1 MGDFDPSSAPPKVN
15 EPGEHDLPEIVLKAF
30 ADLPHE
36 GLNSFL
42 RLGYRRFCA
51 PDEFIIVAGDVPEGL
66 GFLLSGTASV
76 EREGYQLREFEAG
89 VAIGEGSLVR
99 DQPPS
104 VSIRAVTAAEV
115 FVIPRLAAR
124 AHFHLD
130 PGFGVALL
138 THLMRSLFERLEMTN
153 RLSADN
159 HELVLAL
166 QANNQ
171 ELQTT
176 LSRLS
181 EANEQLNGE
190 VAIRKRVEDENRS
203 LARLASDSPA
213 PVMRVSNEGVLL
225 YANMP
230 SLPIMSRWR
239 VAVHGHV
246 HQEFRAEVL
255 ETQRIGQP
263 REVEFT
269 VGDQRYVFTM
279 VPIPDAGHVNI
290 YGRDVTDER
299 VAAEHMTH
307 LANHDVLT
315 GLPNR
320 KRFLDRLSDAMAGEK
335 PSGAVFFLDLDHFK
349 EVNDTLGHLVGDQ
362 LLQTVARRLLSTVRK
377 SDLVARLGGDEFAI
391 LMAGAITAKPAEEHA
406 QRIIKALARPFQID
420 SNTLHIGVSI
430 GIAFFTDGPLIVED
444 AVRNADLAMYRA
456 KTEGR
461 NTYRFFQ
468 PDYDLELRR
477 RLELEADI
485 RNAISDNEFQLHF
498 QPKVDIDSDRIIGAE
513 ALIRWRH
520 PKHGPLGPG
529 EFIPAA
535 ERSGLIVP
543 LGDWVIRQACAQ
555 LREWSSRGMPP
566 LSIAVNLSPIQ
577 LKDDAFLTS
586 VKEHWEQT
594 GLDPSLLEFEITESV
609 VMHDVDHSMGVMRHL
624 SNMGFGLSID
634 DFGTGYSSLS
644 YLRRFPIDKI
654 KIDKSFVTEMTDDN
668 DAAAIVGTIIGLGR
682 SLNLGV
688 VAEGVETT
696 PQLNQLKR
704 LGCDEGQGYL
714 FSRPLPVIDF
724 ESLLSKQP
732 NGAVGHA

>member
-1 MGDFDPSSAPPKVN
+1 MMTA
-15 EPGEHDLPEIVLKAF
+15 ETEALPQIVLDAF
-30 ADLPHE
+30 ADVPHE
-36 GLNSFL
+36 GLVDFL
-42 RLGYRRFCA
+42 RLGVRERYA
-51 PDEFIIVAGDVPEGL
+51 SDELIIAAGDVPRGL
-66 GFLLSGTASV
+66 AFLLSGVASV
-76 EREGYQLREFEAG
+76 ERDGYQLRAFEAG

-99 DQPPS
+99 DQAPA
-104 VSIRAVTAAEV
+104 VSIRAVTPVEL

-124 AHFHLD
+124 AHFEAH
-130 PGFGVALL
+130 PQFGVALL
-138 THLMRSLFERLEMTN
+138 TYLMRGLFERLETTN
-153 RLSADN
+153 RLSAEN
-159 HELVLAL
+159 HELAMAL
-166 QANNQ
+166 QANND

-176 LSRLS
+176 LDRLS

-190 VAIRKRVEDENRS
+190 VAIRKRVEEENRS
-203 LARLASDSPA
+203 LARLASDSPS

-246 HQEFRAEVL
+246 HQEFRLEVL
-255 ETQRIGQP
+255 ETQRLGQP

-279 VPIPDAGHVNI
+279 VPIQDAGHVNI

-299 VAAEHMTH
+299 VAAEHMMH

-320 KRFLDRLSDAMAGEK
+320 KRFLDRLTDAMAAEN
-335 PSGAVFFLDLDHFK
+335 PNGAVFFLDLDHFK

-391 LMAGAITAKPAEEHA
+391 LMAGGITAKPAEEHA

-420 SNTLHIGVSI
+420 SNTLHVGVSI
-430 GIAFFTDGPLIVED
+430 GIAFFDDGPLIVED

-477 RLELEADI
+477 RLELETDI
-485 RNAISDNEFQLHF
+485 RSAISDNQFQLHF
-498 QPKVDIDSDRIIGAE
+498 QPKVSIEKDRIIGAE

-555 LREWSSRGMPP
+555 LKEWAGRGMPP

-577 LKDDAFLTS
+577 LKDDAFLSS
-586 VKEHWEQT
+586 VQEHWAQT

-609 VMHDVDHSMGVMRHL
+609 VMHDVEHSMGVMRHL

-696 PQLNQLKR
+696 PQLAQLKR

-714 FSRPLPVIDF
+714 FSRPLPVLDF
-724 ESLLSKQP
+724 ETLLSASP
-732 NGAVGHA
+732 NGAIGHA

>member
-1 MGDFDPSSAPPKVN
+1 MGASPSSAATPYSL
-15 EPGEHDLPEIVLKAF
+15 EALPESVLKAF
-30 ADLPHE
+30 AELPHD
-36 GLNSFL
+36 GLADFL
-42 RLGYRRFCA
+42 RLGFRRRFSQ
-51 PDEFIIVAGDVPEGL
+51 DEMIIAAGDLPEGMS
-66 GFLLSGTASV
+66 FLLSGRAAV
-76 EREGYQLREFEAG
+76 ERDGYRLREFDPG
-89 VAIGEGSLVR
+89 VVLGEGSLVR

-104 VSIRAVTAAEV
+104 VSIRALEAAEV
-115 FVIPRLAAR
+115 YMIPRLAAR
-124 AHFHLD
+124 AYFEAR
-130 PGFGVALL
+130 PEFGVALL
-138 THLMRSLFERLEMTN
+138 TFLMRGLFERLESTN

-159 HELVLAL
+159 HKMAMAL
-166 QANNQ
+166 QANNDQ
-171 ELQTT
+171 LKAT
-176 LSRLS
+176 LDRLT
-181 EANEQLNGE
+181 EANELLSGE
-190 VAIRKRVEDENRS
+190 VLIRKRVEEENRS

-213 PVMRVSNEGVLL
+213 PVMRVSNDGVLL

-246 HQEFRAEVL
+246 HQEFRSEVL
-255 ETQRIGQP
+255 ETQRQGQT

-279 VPIPDAGHVNI
+279 VPIPDGGHVNI

-299 VAAEHMTH
+299 VAAEHMMH

-320 KRFLDRLSDAMAGEK
+320 KRFLDRLTDAMNGEK
-335 PSGAVFFLDLDHFK
+335 PAGAVFFLDLDHFK

-377 SDLVARLGGDEFAI
+377 TDLVARLGGDEFAI
-391 LMAGAITAKPAEEHA
+391 LMAGGITAKPAEEHA
-406 QRIIKALARPFQID
+406 QRIIKALARPFQIE
-420 SNTLHIGVSI
+420 SNTLHVGVSI
-430 GIAFFTDGPLIVED
+430 GIAFFADGPLVVED

-477 RLELEADI
+477 RLELETDI
-485 RNAISDNEFQLHF
+485 RSAITDDQFLLHF
-498 QPKVDIDSDRIIGAE
+498 QPKVDIASGQVVGAE

-555 LREWSSRGMPP
+555 LKLWASQGMSP

-577 LKDDAFLTS
+577 LKDDAFLAS
-586 VKEHWEQT
+586 VKEHWAQT

-609 VMHDVDHSMGVMRHL
+609 VMHDVEHSMGVMRHL
-624 SNMGFGLSID
+624 SNLGFGLSVD

-668 DAAAIVGTIIGLGR
+668 DAASIVGTIIGLGR

-688 VAEGVETT
+688 VAEGIETE
-696 PQLNQLKR
+696 PQLGQLRR

-714 FSRPLPVIDF
+714 FSRPLPVADF
-724 ESLLSKQP
+724 EGLLAKSRP
-732 NGAVGHA
+732 A

>member
-1 MGDFDPSSAPPKVN
+1 MAASGSSTTTA
-15 EPGEHDLPEIVLKAF
+15 EAAQSLPQIVQDAF

-36 GLNSFL
+36 GLAEFL
-42 RLGYRRFCA
+42 RLGVRERHA
-51 PDEFIIVAGDVPEGL
+51 ADELIIAAGDVPKGL
-66 GFLLSGTASV
+66 AFLLSGVASV
-76 EREGYQLREFEAG
+76 ERDGYQLRVFDAG

-99 DQPPS
+99 DQPPT
-104 VSIRAVTAAEV
+104 VSIRAVTPVEL
-115 FVIPRLAAR
+115 FLIPRLAAR
-124 AHFHLD
+124 AHLQAH
-130 PGFGVALL
+130 PQFGVALL
-138 THLMRSLFERLEMTN
+138 SYLMRGLFERLETTN
-153 RLSADN
+153 RLSAEN
-159 HELVLAL
+159 HEMTLAL
-166 QANNQ
+166 QANND
-171 ELQTT
+171 ELQAA
-176 LSRLS
+176 LDRLS
-181 EANEQLNGE
+181 EANEHLNGE
-190 VAIRKRVEDENRS
+190 VAIRKRVEEENRS
-203 LARLASDSPA
+203 LARLASDSPS

-246 HQEFRAEVL
+246 HLEFRQEVL
-255 ETQRIGQP
+255 ETQRLGQP

-279 VPIPDAGHVNI
+279 VPIPDGGHVNV

-320 KRFLDRLSDAMAGEK
+320 KRFLDRLTDAMAAEN
-335 PSGAVFFLDLDHFK
+335 PAGAVFFLDLDHFK

-391 LMAGAITAKPAEEHA
+391 LMAGGITAQPAEEHA
-406 QRIIKALARPFQID
+406 QRIIQALSRPFQID

-430 GIAFFTDGPLIVED
+430 GIAFFADGPLVVED

-477 RLELEADI
+477 RLELETDI
-485 RNAISDNEFQLHF
+485 RSAITDNQFQLHF
-498 QPKVDIDSDRIIGAE
+498 QPKVAIDSDRIVGAE
-513 ALIRWRH
+513 ALIRWSH

-555 LREWSSRGMPP
+555 LKEWASRGVPP

-577 LKDDAFLTS
+577 LKDDAFLSS
-586 VKEHWEQT
+586 VREHWAQT

-609 VMHDVDHSMGVMRHL
+609 VMHDVEHSMGVMRHL
-624 SNMGFGLSID
+624 SSMGFGLSID

-654 KIDKSFVTEMTDDN
+654 KIDKSFVAEMTDDN

-688 VAEGVETT
+688 VAEGIETK
-696 PQLNQLKR
+696 PQLKQLKR

-714 FSRPLPVIDF
+714 FSRPLPVQDF
-724 ESLLSKQP
+724 ETLLATRP
-732 NGAVGHA
+732 NGDIGDT